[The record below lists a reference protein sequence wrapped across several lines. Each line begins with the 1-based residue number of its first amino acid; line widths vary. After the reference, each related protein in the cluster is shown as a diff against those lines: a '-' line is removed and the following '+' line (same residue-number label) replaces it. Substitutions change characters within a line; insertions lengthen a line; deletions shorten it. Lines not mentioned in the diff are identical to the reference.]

1 MYLAAKVKIIEFE
14 SKPVEAVILSQ
25 VVSLKD
31 DRTDVGSIISLNWAV
46 VHGQKTGQAIILNW
60 TLYQVCFIIYVALS
74 WISPLRGVKQR
85 SHKIWQNCTLGL
97 QLYFTL
103 K

>member
-60 TLYQVCFIIYVALS
+60 ALCQVCFVLLSFMYRHTHVVEMFNSMTDIDIALH
-74 WISPLRGVKQR
+74 G
-85 SHKIWQNCTLGL
+85 
-97 QLYFTL
+97 
-103 K
+103 